1 LPFLR
6 TGKPFRRLGPI
17 IALMKHHE
25 ETPLMSDLIAIEF
38 ADPALAFELRAELAK
53 LQKEYLIKM
62 EDAVVVTRE
71 ADGKVKLHQAVSLT
85 AAGAIS
91 GGLWGTLIGMI
102 FLNPLLGAA
111 IGAGSGALS
120 GALTDLGI
128 SDKLMKEMGEAL
140 PPGGSAL
147 FLLVR
152 SATADKVMKRIEGY
166 RGKGKVLRTSLNQER
181 EDALRALFEGP
192 AAS

>member
-1 LPFLR
+1 
-6 TGKPFRRLGPI
+6 
-17 IALMKHHE
+17 
-25 ETPLMSDLIAIEF
+25 MSDLIAIEF

-140 PPGGSAL
+140 PPGGSAI

-152 SATADKVMKRIEGY
+152 SATADKVMKRIETY

-192 AAS
+192 AAG

>member
-1 LPFLR
+1 
-6 TGKPFRRLGPI
+6 
-17 IALMKHHE
+17 
-25 ETPLMSDLIAIEF
+25 MSDLIAIEF
-38 ADPALAFELRAELAK
+38 DDPALAFELRAELVK
-53 LQKEYLIKM
+53 LQKEYLINM

-71 ADGKVKLHQAVSLT
+71 ADGKVKLHQAANLT
-85 AAGAIS
+85 AVGAIS

-128 SDKLMKEMGEAL
+128 SDEMMKEMGEAL

-152 SATADKVMKRIEGY
+152 SATGDKLLQRLESY
-166 RGKGKVLRTSLNQER
+166 RAKGKVLRTSLNE
-181 EDALRALFEGP
+181 EKEAALRALVEGSP
-192 AAS
+192 AP